1 MAINVNARSKWST
14 LAVLASAALS
24 ITAAF
29 SLWRWRKKLTILQNR
44 IQELESS
51 FHAAVQ
57 NCSAERKGRIRAQQ
71 ALRRALT
78 DKTSGDIKSTAYPMT
93 PIGGIESCF
102 WTRNGTPRQPLL
114 VPHARACLI
123 LHSGG
128 IPQATLEGLVE
139 YSHCWI
145 LYVFHKNTDLPRL
158 WEQQGH
164 TNFKAKVRVPR
175 LQGGK
180 MGVLATRSP
189 HRPCPIG
196 LSVAKVEAVHGR
208 MLLLSGVDL
217 VDGTPVLDIKPY
229 LPYCDN
235 VQGAKVPDWIMADG
249 VDDPLAVASVIF
261 SPDFSISLVS
271 CWEAQGKQSLYTSP
285 NEFQI
290 LIEQILSRDIRS
302 LSQRLRPHKTTFGY
316 SNMDTYEDNGNWTY
330 ISQDN
335 CIDENDYSTA
345 ITSVV
350 TNERESLSHCDNDIV
365 EYHIIVEG
373 IDVSY
378 TIDGFA
384 NVVIHRAALT
394 NDVRNGSVRE
404 CNHTIWSNLVSKL
417 PNHVA

>member
-1 MAINVNARSKWST
+1 
-14 LAVLASAALS
+14 
-24 ITAAF
+24 
-29 SLWRWRKKLTILQNR
+29 
-44 IQELESS
+44 
-51 FHAAVQ
+51 
-57 NCSAERKGRIRAQQ
+57 
-71 ALRRALT
+71 
-78 DKTSGDIKSTAYPMT
+78 
-93 PIGGIESCF
+93 
-102 WTRNGTPRQPLL
+102 
-114 VPHARACLI
+114 
-123 LHSGG
+123 
-128 IPQATLEGLVE
+128 
-139 YSHCWI
+139 
-145 LYVFHKNTDLPRL
+145 
-158 WEQQGH
+158 
-164 TNFKAKVRVPR
+164 
-175 LQGGK
+175 

-196 LSVAKVEAVHGR
+196 ISVAKVEAVHGR

-249 VDDPLAVASVIF
+249 VDDPLAVASVNF
-261 SPDFSISLVS
+261 SPDFSISLAS
-271 CWEAQGKQSLYTSP
+271 CWEAQGKQSLYSSP

-316 SNMDTYEDNGNWTY
+316 SNMDIYEDNDNRTY

-335 CIDENDYSTA
+335 CIDENGYSTA
-345 ITSVV
+345 LTSAV

-378 TIDGFA
+378 TIDGHA

-394 NDVRNGSVRE
+394 NDVRNGSARE
-404 CNHTIWSNLVSKL
+404 CNHNIWSNLVSKL

>member
-1 MAINVNARSKWST
+1 M
-14 LAVLASAALS
+14 
-24 ITAAF
+24 
-29 SLWRWRKKLTILQNR
+29 TILQNR

-93 PIGGIESCF
+93 PIGIIESCF

-114 VPHARACLI
+114 VTHARACLI
-123 LHSGG
+123 LNSGG

-196 LSVAKVEAVHGR
+196 ISVAKVEAVHGR

-249 VDDPLAVASVIF
+249 VDDPLAVASVNF
-261 SPDFSISLVS
+261 SPDFSISLAS
-271 CWEAQGKQSLYTSP
+271 CWEAQGKQSLYSSP

-316 SNMDTYEDNGNWTY
+316 SNMDISEDNDNRTY

-335 CIDENDYSTA
+335 CIDENGYSTA
-345 ITSVV
+345 LTSAV

-378 TIDGFA
+378 TIDGYA

-394 NDVRNGSVRE
+394 NDVRNGSARE
-404 CNHTIWSNLVSKL
+404 CNHNIWSNLVSKL

>member
-1 MAINVNARSKWST
+1 M
-14 LAVLASAALS
+14 
-24 ITAAF
+24 
-29 SLWRWRKKLTILQNR
+29 TILQNR

-51 FHAAVQ
+51 FRAAVQ

-93 PIGGIESCF
+93 PIGIIESCF

-114 VPHARACLI
+114 VTHARACLI

-196 LSVAKVEAVHGR
+196 ISVAKVEAVHGR

-249 VDDPLAVASVIF
+249 VDDPLAVASVNF
-261 SPDFSISLVS
+261 SPDFSISLAS
-271 CWEAQGKQSLYTSP
+271 CWEAQGKQSLYSSP

-316 SNMDTYEDNGNWTY
+316 SNMDISEDNDNRTY
-330 ISQDN
+330 ILQDN
-335 CIDENDYSTA
+335 CIDENGYSTA
-345 ITSVV
+345 LTSAV

-378 TIDGFA
+378 TIDGHA

-394 NDVRNGSVRE
+394 NDVRNGSARE
-404 CNHTIWSNLVSKL
+404 CNHNIWSNLVSKL